1 MQVKATLRFRKWLDK
16 LDDLNG
22 RARIL
27 ARIRRLSEGNPG
39 QHRQLKFGVSEL
51 KVDVGPGYRVYYT
64 LRREE
69 LIILLCGGDK
79 SRQSRDI
86 ELAYKFVRDLEN

>member
-1 MQVKATLRFRKWLDK
+1 MQVKATRRFVKWLDR

-27 ARIRRLSEGNPG
+27 ARISRLCEGNPG
-39 QHRQLKFGVSEL
+39 QHKRLKFGICEL

-64 LRREE
+64 QRQQE
-69 LIILLCGGDK
+69 LIILLCAGNK

-86 ELAYKFVRDLEN
+86 ALAYKLVSELDN

>member
-1 MQVKATLRFRKWLDK
+1 MQVKATVRFSKWLDN

-27 ARIRRLSEGNPG
+27 ARISRLCEGNPG
-39 QHRQLKFGVSEL
+39 QHKRLKFGVCEL
-51 KVDVGPGYRVYYT
+51 KVDVGPGYRIYYT
-64 LRREE
+64 QRPQDST
-69 LIILLCGGDK
+69 ILLCGGDK

-86 ELAYKFVRDLEN
+86 VLAYKLVRDLEI

>member
-1 MQVKATLRFRKWLDK
+1 MQVKATLRFTKWLDK

-39 QHRQLKFGVSEL
+39 QHRKLKLGVTEL
-51 KVDVGPGYRVYYT
+51 KIDVGPGYRVYYT
-64 LRREE
+64 LRRQE
-69 LIILLCGGDK
+69 LIVLLCGGDK

-86 ELAYKFVRDLEN
+86 ELAYKLVRGLEN

>member
-1 MQVKATLRFRKWLDK
+1 MKVKATLRFTNWLDK
-16 LDDLNG
+16 LNDLNG

-39 QHRQLKFGVSEL
+39 QHRHLKFGVSEL

-64 LRREE
+64 LRRQE
-69 LIILLCGGDK
+69 LIVLLCGGDK

-86 ELAYKFVRDLEN
+86 ELAYKLVRGLEN

>member
-1 MQVKATLRFRKWLDK
+1 MKVKATLRFSKWLDE

-39 QHRQLKFGVSEL
+39 RHRHLKFGVSEL

-64 LRREE
+64 LGQQE
-69 LIILLCGGDK
+69 LIILLCGGNK
-79 SRQSRDI
+79 SRQTRDI
-86 ELAYKFVRDLEN
+86 ELAYKLVRDLEN

>member
-1 MQVKATLRFRKWLDK
+1 MRVKATPLFSKWLDT
-16 LDDLNG
+16 LHDLKG

-39 QHRQLKFGVSEL
+39 QKRYLKFGVSEL
-51 KVDVGPGYRVYYT
+51 KVNVGPGYRVYYT
-64 LRREE
+64 LWRREF
-69 LIILLCGGDK
+69 IVLLCGGDK

-86 ELAYKFVRDLEN
+86 ELAYKLVRDLEN